1 MADRLAIMPTR
12 RNTLAEPIISTH
24 REKVDKYRE
33 KIKYWLRC
41 QLISRRDRYRIGK
54 RITGGAPQASIGA
67 VRLAPGNYLAFVTSE
82 INRVDC

>member
-54 RITGGAPQASIGA
+54 RITGWGSAGVYWCCAPSPRELSCFRNQ
-67 VRLAPGNYLAFVTSE
+67 
-82 INRVDC
+82 